1 MTELTAALAKAFNE
15 STYKCVL
22 SVPVSAGQ
30 PFKRMEVTRKGQGYQ
45 LERFTKTQAF
55 HENVDRETALERLS
69 EALGAEFRQY
79 NGWDGQWEYAVKVTK
94 KGKVLTTRGRGG
106 AAAPKEEL
114 SHNREK
120 NYLLREGT
128 AIPALMDLGIFT
140 KDGKVVNAMYD
151 KYRQINRFVEIIDE
165 AVRELDPNK
174 PLSIIDF
181 GCGKSYLTFILYH
194 YFTALRGLKVTMLGL
209 DLKEDVIARCTETA
223 KRYGYTGLR
232 FQVGDIGRYEPD
244 AAPDIVISLH
254 ACDTATDYAL
264 YNAIRRGAK
273 MIFSVPCCQHELA
286 AQMESERL
294 SLLTRYGIVKERTA
308 SLMTDAIR
316 AALLEHKGYST
327 QLIEFVPF
335 EHTPKNILIRAV
347 LTNQSRE
354 RSLRE
359 AEAIMEE
366 FHLKPTLYRL
376 LEGDGEYCQIHLK
389 Q

>member
-15 STYKCVL
+15 NTYKCVL

-30 PFKRMEVTRKGQGYQ
+30 SFKRMEITRKGQGYQ

-55 HENVDRETALERLS
+55 HENMDRETALERLS

-79 NGWDGQWEYAVKVTK
+79 SGWDGQWEYAVKVTK
-94 KGKVLTTRGRGG
+94 KGKVLTTRGRSGG
-106 AAAPKEEL
+106 TAPKEEV

-120 NYLLREGT
+120 NHLLREGT

-165 AVRELDPNK
+165 AVRELDPDK

-209 DLKEDVIARCTETA
+209 DLKEDVIARCAETA

-254 ACDTATDYAL
+254 ACDTATDHAL
-264 YNAIRRGAK
+264 YNAIRWGAK

-286 AQMESERL
+286 AQMKSERL

-327 QLIEFVPF
+327 RLVEFVPF
-335 EHTPKNILIRAV
+335 EHTPKNILLRAV

-359 AEAIMEE
+359 AETVMEE

-376 LEGDGEYCQIHLK
+376 LEGGGE
-389 Q
+389 